1 MARQGWKEALA
12 LIPQVAA
19 FEDPRLAVE
28 AAPLAVGSPHG
39 LGQVVRVSQR
49 VEWPGKRDLR
59 GAMARAEAQARAST
73 LEQVQLDLALV
84 ASLLFDDHFVVHRQ
98 LVVNQEH
105 AALVAELK
113 TSAEARYA
121 VGQGSQQDP
130 LQAEAEGVALERERL
145 VLLARGRV
153 VVAQING
160 LLHRDATVEIPPPP
174 GRLPEAGSPGQE
186 GGLAQSAFA
195 MRPELQEVA
204 HRLEGAAQAVDLADR
219 MAFPD
224 FVFSGTYN
232 SMWPEL
238 EHRFMLGLALQVP
251 VQQSRVQ
258 GRRDQASAAR
268 ARLQMERAARLDEV
282 GVEVEQARVALEESF
297 QVLSLLEHR
306 LLPVTRSRVEAAQAA
321 YETGRGSFGDWM
333 DAQRRLRTVEG
344 ELDEAL
350 ANTWR
355 CRAQLDRAVGT
366 VPLAMARGGAK

>member
-1 MARQGWKEALA
+1 M
-12 LIPQVAA
+12 
-19 FEDPRLAVE
+19 
-28 AAPLAVGSPHG
+28 
-39 LGQVVRVSQR
+39 
-49 VEWPGKRDLR
+49 
-59 GAMARAEAQARAST
+59 
-73 LEQVQLDLALV
+73 
-84 ASLLFDDHFVVHRQ
+84 
-98 LVVNQEH
+98 
-105 AALVAELK
+105 
-113 TSAEARYA
+113 
-121 VGQGSQQDP
+121 GQGSQQDP